1 MSQRD
6 YYEVLGVSR
15 DAAADEI
22 KKAYKKLA
30 IKFHPDRNPGDDA
43 AVESFKEASEAYEV
57 LSNDEKRA
65 RYNRFGHD
73 GVRGAASSGGA
84 GFSDINDIFD
94 VFGDLF
100 DGFGV
105 GGGGGRRR
113 GGGRS
118 GPRMTRGE
126 SLGTRITIE
135 LLEAAKG
142 CSKTV
147 EFQRNE
153 SCGTCSGS
161 GARPGTTADTCDYC
175 GGQGQVVQSQGF
187 FRMQTTCP
195 ACRGEGT
202 TITEKCSSCRG
213 TGKQSETVKIDV
225 KIPAGVDTGMALRVS
240 GEGESGMHGGPRGDL
255 HVEVQ
260 VANNSLFER
269 DGNDLI
275 CDVPI
280 SYTQAVLGS
289 DIEVPC
295 LEGTTNHHFYPGTQ
309 PGEIIRIR
317 AGGMPDVRGSRTGD
331 LLLRVIVE
339 VPKKIGGDQETLLRE
354 LAQIENANV
363 SAHRKSFFERVKD
376 WFVPHDE
383 LE

>member
-6 YYEVLGVSR
+6 YYEVLGVSKESS
-15 DAAADEI
+15 ADEV

-73 GVRGAASSGGA
+73 GVKGAARSGGA
-84 GFSDINDIFD
+84 GFSDVGDIFD

-100 DGFGV
+100 EGFGF
-105 GGGGGRRR
+105 GGGGGRR
-113 GGGRS
+113 GRS
-118 GPRMTRGE
+118 GGPRMTRGDN
-126 SLGTRITIE
+126 LGTRVNID
-135 LLEAAKG
+135 LLDAAKG
-142 CSKTV
+142 CKKTV

-153 SCGTCSGS
+153 HCGTCQGS
-161 GARPGTTADTCDYC
+161 GAKPGTTPNRCEYC
-175 GGQGQVVQSQGF
+175 NGQGQVVQNQGF

-195 ACRGEGT
+195 GCRGEGT
-202 TITEKCSSCRG
+202 TITDKCTQCRG
-213 TGKQSETVKIDV
+213 TGRQAETIKRE
-225 KIPAGVDTGMALRVS
+225 IPIPRGVDTGTVMRVP
-240 GEGESGMHGGPRGDL
+240 GEGESGMNGGPRGDL
-255 HVEVQ
+255 HVEIE

-269 DGNDLI
+269 EDHNLI
-275 CDVPI
+275 CDVPM
-280 SYTQAVLGS
+280 SYTQAVLGA

-295 LEGTTNHHFYPGTQ
+295 LEGTTTHHFYPGTQ

-317 AGGMPDVRGSRTGD
+317 GGGMPVLQSSRTGD
-331 LLLRVIVE
+331 LLLRVVVE
-339 VPKKIGGDQETLLRE
+339 VPKKISGEQEILLRD
-354 LAQIENANV
+354 LAEIERANV